1 MKLDSAGY
9 VQAGGAPPTVRC
21 PPPPVVIGLAAP
33 AEAAPGGLEVW
44 PNPAQEAVTV
54 RAAGAGEL
62 VLLDALG
69 RVVRRQVAG
78 AGAAV
83 RWSLAGLAP
92 GLYVVRGGG
101 TARRLLVVGP

>member
-1 MKLDSAGY
+1 MLKLDSAGY
-9 VQAGGAPPTVRC
+9 VQAGGAPVGVRC
-21 PPPPVVIGLAAP
+21 PPPVVIGLAAP
-33 AEAAPGGLEVW
+33 AAAPTGVEVF
-44 PNPAQEAVTV
+44 PNPAHEAVTV

-69 RVVRRQVAG
+69 RVVRRQQAA

-92 GLYVVRGGG
+92 GVYVVRGPG
-101 TARRLLVVGP
+101 TARRLLVMGP